1 MAFAMSANAIVESIL
16 QVLSAGI
23 LIGCLYGLMCT
34 GLGVIFGVMRVINFA
49 QGDLMMVGMYTAY
62 FCFTAGL
69 STVLGA
75 YAGAYVAVLCAGPA
89 LFALGYLIH
98 LFLVSHVSGLR
109 AIQHEGEGHHAQLML
124 TLGVALVLQNTGLI
138 LFGSEPKAIQT
149 RLSSSAWALDAFDDV
164 SVFVNKS
171 RLLAAI
177 ISVAIAVALFAF
189 INRARI
195 GKSLR
200 AAADNP
206 QAAIYMGIDVDR
218 AHRIAFALGSAATGI
233 AGRLVATFYPFQPYI
248 GFEYVIVMYAGVVFG
263 GMGSIAGAFWGG
275 LAIGLVQQLSTLL
288 LPIQLQNTAIF
299 VIFLLVIFLRPR
311 GFFGRVAERT

>member
-1 MAFAMSANAIVESIL
+1 MPINPIVENIL

-69 STVLGA
+69 SSLLGA
-75 YAGAYVAVLCAGPA
+75 YAGAYLAVLCAGRA

-98 LFLVSHVSGLR
+98 LFLVSHVLGLG

-124 TLGVALVLQNTGLI
+124 TLGVALVLQNAGLI
-138 LFGSEPKAIQT
+138 LFGSTPKTIQT
-149 RLSSSAWALDAFDDV
+149 RLSSSAWAIDVFDDV

-171 RLLAAI
+171 RLLAAV
-177 ISVAIAVALFAF
+177 ISCAIAAALFAF

-233 AGRLVATFYPFQPYI
+233 AGGLIATFYPFQPYI

-263 GMGSIAGAFWGG
+263 GMG
-275 LAIGLVQQLSTLL
+275 
-288 LPIQLQNTAIF
+288 
-299 VIFLLVIFLRPR
+299 
-311 GFFGRVAERT
+311 